1 MNWKKYILF
10 KCNRINQI
18 VEYLENT
25 NVKRIILIRVSFL
38 VCLGTFGLTVNAA
51 TAVAPSTAAGNAPS
65 TSAKSE
71 ETFLTGTFSGDDIEL
86 KLDPKGRFV
95 LSGGAVGKSLHGNWT
110 MEKSGLHTL
119 LRLSADKKNEED
131 WLFGV
136 RSRNTLQAV
145 DEGKLKVL
153 DRPLDINEDAGVLTR
168 VK

>member
-1 MNWKKYILF
+1 M
-10 KCNRINQI
+10 
-18 VEYLENT
+18 
-25 NVKRIILIRVSFL
+25 KRTILIRVSFL
-38 VCLGTFGLTVNAA
+38 VCLGTFCLTVNAA
-51 TAVAPSTAAGNAPS
+51 TAVAPSTAAASQPGI
-65 TSAKSE
+65 AKSE

>member
-1 MNWKKYILF
+1 MKTIILF
-10 KCNRINQI
+10 RAI
-18 VEYLENT
+18 
-25 NVKRIILIRVSFL
+25 FL
-38 VCLGTFGLTVNAA
+38 VCLGTLGPTVNAA
-51 TAVAPSTAAGNAPS
+51 TAVAPSAAAATEPGI
-65 TSAKSE
+65 AKSE
-71 ETFLTGTFSGDDIEL
+71 ETFLAGTFSGDDIEL

-119 LRLSADKKNEED
+119 LRLSADKKNEDD

-145 DEGKLKVL
+145 SEGKLKVL

>member
-1 MNWKKYILF
+1 M
-10 KCNRINQI
+10 
-18 VEYLENT
+18 
-25 NVKRIILIRVSFL
+25 KRTILIRVSFL
-38 VCLGTFGLTVNAA
+38 VCLGTFCLTVNAA
-51 TAVAPSTAAGNAPS
+51 TAVAPSTAAASQPGI
-65 TSAKSE
+65 AKSE

-95 LSGGAVGKSLHGNWT
+95 LSGDAVGKSLHGNWT
-110 MEKSGLHTL
+110 IEKSGLHTL

-145 DEGKLKVL
+145 DQEKLKVL

-168 VK
+168 IK